1 MRAPAHARR
10 RRRIPGGEYSERTG
24 RPEGPGV
31 DRPAASTAAEP
42 HEVSSRTDGARPRD
56 RTTSLGD
63 RETRWTLD
71 DIRTEA
77 AGATFSFRTVSGE
90 VLGTDQRSDSYMT
103 GNSRTVIHEGSGG
116 GHGHVSTEV
125 VVTRDI
131 WFRDVGGQE
140 HHVRV
145 ARDVPVR
152 VGQHVAVAYLAAE
165 RPATGKTFAGIVS
178 IHVLSTDRYWT
189 VRPLLGVAT
198 GLVEPDGGVWETVG
212 TMVMWLGALA
222 LCFVLIGIPLL
233 IALFVVGK
241 LRERKKKALAAEIA
255 KAMEASHVE
264 TLRLGYSAFQ
274 SEQKRLA
281 EARTN
286 ATVAIGATS

>member
-1 MRAPAHARR
+1 M
-10 RRRIPGGEYSERTG
+10 
-24 RPEGPGV
+24 
-31 DRPAASTAAEP
+31 
-42 HEVSSRTDGARPRD
+42 
-56 RTTSLGD
+56 
-63 RETRWTLD
+63 D

-90 VLGTDQRSDSYMT
+90 VLGTDQRSDSYTT

-198 GLVEPDGGVWETVG
+198 GLVEPEEGVWETVG

-222 LCFVLIGIPLL
+222 LCFVLIGILLL